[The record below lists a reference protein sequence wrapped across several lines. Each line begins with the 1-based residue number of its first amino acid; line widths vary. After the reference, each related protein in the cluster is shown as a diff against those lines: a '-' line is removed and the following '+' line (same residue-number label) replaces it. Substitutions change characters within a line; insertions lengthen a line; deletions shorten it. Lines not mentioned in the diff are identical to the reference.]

1 MSENS
6 APRKLSR
13 GKIALIAAV
22 VAIVIIAVAV
32 YLLTADSR
40 AYSRGVEL
48 QEAGAYSEAIA
59 VLETIPDYEDA
70 RERINAC
77 AYQIALGKEAAGSY
91 AEAQAAFAALGDYLD
106 SAERA
111 EEAGYRQGVTLEET
125 GSAQE
130 AADTFA
136 ALGGYKDSA
145 ARAANL
151 QSALERYATE
161 LERVQGQT
169 EALETA
175 LAAGE
180 VLLSEAAT
188 PLDEATRAEL
198 QAAVEA
204 GRAAAVELPAEPTT
218 LTEVE
223 DAADALAK
231 IDCAAL
237 AERAEAAVEAY
248 TDSAARYA
256 LVDGPTTE
264 FVVDRLS
271 RVPEIAHIV
280 VAGEAAAAEEVPAEE
295 EPAEAAAEDIST
307 EDEAAENAAEDI
319 PSEDKAAEN
328 AAEDAPAAE
337 EPAEDIAEDAPA
349 ADEPIETA
357 AEDAPA
363 ADEPAEA
370 AAEDIPTEDEPAEA
384 AAEDIPTED
393 EPAEAAAEDISTEDE
408 PAEAAAED
416 IPTEDEPA
424 EDIAED
430 APAADEPI
438 EDAAEA
444 IPAEDAP
451 AEDAAGTGAPT
462 ARVYFASTLVSE
474 ACIYL
479 SDDDLMASDGA
490 CGGCVEFYATADEAR
505 LRDEELAAQSGV
517 GAHTAAGT
525 LVVRLSDALSAQE
538 RQALMAE
545 VLDALTTSQP
555 GEAVE
560 REAQTQSL
568 AELLTVKESGFA
580 TVDGRIYYALVLA
593 NDMADTTVEF
603 PRVRVSFYDEAGEL
617 LASDETVRM
626 AICPGQALAWA
637 SDVWNVAEA
646 PASAVAE
653 VVPPRSRDFVNDV
666 TLCAPLEVRAAAI
679 EQSGEEAT
687 LTCEIYNP
695 NSFEA
700 PSSHVTIL
708 YRDEEGALLSGE
720 NAACGPIPAGES
732 IQFEMPLVAGLV
744 QDTFEVFASLG

>member
-70 RERINAC
+70 RERISAC
-77 AYQIALGKEAAGSY
+77 SYQIALDKEAAGSY

-106 SAERA
+106 AAERA
-111 EEAGYRQGVTLEET
+111 EEAGYRQGVLLEET

-130 AADTFA
+130 AAAAFE
-136 ALGGYKDSA
+136 ALGSYKDSA

-151 QSALERYATE
+151 QSALERYAAE

-180 VLLSEAAT
+180 VLLSEDRA
-188 PLDEATRAEL
+188 PLDEATRTEL
-198 QAAVEA
+198 QAALEA
-204 GRAAAVELPAEPTT
+204 GAAANVELPAEPNT
-218 LTEVE
+218 LAEVE

-237 AERAEAAVEAY
+237 AERAQAAVEAY
-248 TDSAARYA
+248 TDSTARYA

-264 FVVDRLS
+264 FVIDRLS
-271 RVPEIAHIV
+271 RVPEIANV
-280 VAGEAAAAEEVPAEE
+280 VLAGAQDEAEDAESEEV
-295 EPAEAAAEDIST
+295 AEDAP
-307 EDEAAENAAEDI
+307 EGVVNDALEEAVDDTASGEVAEDVTADDAT
-319 PSEDKAAEN
+319 SEEVAADVTADDAAPEEVAEDV
-328 AAEDAPAAE
+328 AAEDAAPE
-337 EPAEDIAEDAPA
+337 EVADDIV
-349 ADEPIETA
+349 
-357 AEDAPA
+357 
-363 ADEPAEA
+363 
-370 AAEDIPTEDEPAEA
+370 
-384 AAEDIPTED
+384 
-393 EPAEAAAEDISTEDE
+393 
-408 PAEAAAED
+408 
-416 IPTEDEPA
+416 
-424 EDIAED
+424 
-430 APAADEPI
+430 
-438 EDAAEA
+438 
-444 IPAEDAP
+444 
-451 AEDAAGTGAPT
+451 AEDAAPEEVAEDVEAEDAAPEEVVDNVEAEDAAPEEVADDIVTDDAASKEVAEDVEADDATSEGSADDVPAAEDVPAADGEPDADAPT

-479 SDDDLMASDGA
+479 SDEDLMASDGA
-490 CGGCVEFYATADEAR
+490 CGGCVEFYATAEAAQR
-505 LRDEELAAQSGV
+505 RDGELASQGG
-517 GAHTAAGT
+517 GAHAAAGT
-525 LVVRLSDALSAQE
+525 LVVRLSDVLSARE

-545 VLDALTTSQP
+545 VLDALTTSEP
-555 GEAVE
+555 GETVE
-560 REAQTQSL
+560 RAEQTQSL
-568 AELLTVKESGFA
+568 SELLTVRETGFA
-580 TVDGRIYYALVLA
+580 VEDGRLYYALVLA

-603 PRVRVSFYDEAGEL
+603 PRVRVSFYDEEGEL
-617 LASDETVRM
+617 IAADESVRL
-626 AICPGQALAWA
+626 AICPGQELAWA
-637 SDVWNVAEA
+637 SDIWHIDEA
-646 PASAVAE
+646 PASVEAE
-653 VVPPRSRDFVNDV
+653 VVTPRSRDFVNDV
-666 TLCAPLEVRAAAI
+666 TLCAPLEVRAATI
-679 EQSGEEAT
+679 DQSGDAAT

-700 PSSHVTIL
+700 PSAYVTIL
-708 YRDEEGALLSGE
+708 YRDSEGALLSGE

-732 IQFEMPLVAGLV
+732 IQFETPLVAGLV

>member
-1 MSENS
+1 MSESN
-6 APRKLSR
+6 AHRKLSR

-22 VAIVIIAVAV
+22 VVIIVIAVAV

-40 AYSRGVEL
+40 AYKRGVEF

-280 VAGEAAAAEEVPAEE
+280 VAGEAAAAEEAPAEE
-295 EPAEAAAEDIST
+295 EPAEAAAEDIPT

-319 PSEDKAAEN
+319 PTEDEAAEN

-384 AAEDIPTED
+384 AAEDIP
-393 EPAEAAAEDISTEDE
+393 TEDE

-637 SDVWNVAEA
+637 SDVWNVAEE

-695 NSFEA
+695 NSFESA
-700 PSSHVTIL
+700 VFCMSPSSTGI
-708 YRDEEGALLSGE
+708 EEGALLSGE
-720 NAACGPIPAGES
+720 KRRLRPHPGRGEHT
-732 IQFEMPLVAGLV
+732 V
-744 QDTFEVFASLG
+744 

>member
-70 RERINAC
+70 RERISAC
-77 AYQIALGKEAAGSY
+77 SYQIALDKEAAGSY

-106 SAERA
+106 AAERA
-111 EEAGYRQGVTLEET
+111 EEAGYRQGVLLEET

-130 AADTFA
+130 AAAAFE
-136 ALGGYKDSA
+136 ALGSYKDSA

-151 QSALERYATE
+151 QSALERYAAE

-180 VLLSEAAT
+180 VLLSEDRA
-188 PLDEATRAEL
+188 PLDEATRTEL
-198 QAAVEA
+198 QAALEA
-204 GRAAAVELPAEPTT
+204 GAAANVELPAEPNT
-218 LTEVE
+218 LAEVE

-237 AERAEAAVEAY
+237 AERAQAAVEAY
-248 TDSAARYA
+248 TDSTARYA
-256 LVDGPTTE
+256 LVDGPTAE
-264 FVVDRLS
+264 FVIDRLS
-271 RVPEIAHIV
+271 RVPEIANV
-280 VAGEAAAAEEVPAEE
+280 VLAGAQ
-295 EPAEAAAEDIST
+295 
-307 EDEAAENAAEDI
+307 DE
-319 PSEDKAAEN
+319 
-328 AAEDAPAAE
+328 AEDAESE
-337 EPAEDIAEDAPA
+337 EVAEDVA
-349 ADEPIETA
+349 AG
-357 AEDAPA
+357 
-363 ADEPAEA
+363 
-370 AAEDIPTEDEPAEA
+370 
-384 AAEDIPTED
+384 
-393 EPAEAAAEDISTEDE
+393 
-408 PAEAAAED
+408 
-416 IPTEDEPA
+416 
-424 EDIAED
+424 
-430 APAADEPI
+430 
-438 EDAAEA
+438 DAAPEEVA
-444 IPAEDAP
+444 DDIV
-451 AEDAAGTGAPT
+451 AEDAAPEEVAEDVEAEDAAPEEVVDNVEAEDAAPEKAEEDVPTAEDVPAADGEPDANAPT

-479 SDDDLMASDGA
+479 SDEDLMASDGA
-490 CGGCVEFYATADEAR
+490 CGGCVEFYATAEAAQR
-505 LRDEELAAQSGV
+505 RDGELASQGG
-517 GAHTAAGT
+517 GAHAAAGT
-525 LVVRLSDALSAQE
+525 LVVRLSDVLSAQE

-545 VLDALTTSQP
+545 VLDALTTSEP
-555 GEAVE
+555 GETVE
-560 REAQTQSL
+560 RAEQTQSL
-568 AELLTVKESGFA
+568 SELLTVREIGFA
-580 TVDGRIYYALVLA
+580 VEDGRLYYALVLA

-617 LASDETVRM
+617 IAADESVRL
-626 AICPGQALAWA
+626 AICPGQELAWA
-637 SDVWNVAEA
+637 SDIWHIDET
-646 PASAVAE
+646 PASVEAE
-653 VVPPRSRDFVNDV
+653 VVTPRSHDFVNDV
-666 TLCAPLEVRAAAI
+666 TLCAPLEVRAATI
-679 EQSGEEAT
+679 DQSGDAAT

-700 PSSHVTIL
+700 PSAYVTIL
-708 YRDEEGALLSGE
+708 YRDSEGALLSGE

-732 IQFEMPLVAGLV
+732 IQFETPLVAGLV

>member
-70 RERINAC
+70 RERISAC
-77 AYQIALGKEAAGSY
+77 SYQIALDKEAAGSY

-106 SAERA
+106 AAERA
-111 EEAGYRQGVTLEET
+111 EEAGYRQGVLLEET

-130 AADTFA
+130 AAAAFE
-136 ALGGYKDSA
+136 ALGSYKDSA

-151 QSALERYATE
+151 QSALERYAAE

-180 VLLSEAAT
+180 VLLSEDRA
-188 PLDEATRAEL
+188 PLDEATRTEL
-198 QAAVEA
+198 QAALEA
-204 GRAAAVELPAEPTT
+204 GAAANVELPAEPNT
-218 LTEVE
+218 LAEVE

-237 AERAEAAVEAY
+237 AERAQAAVEAY
-248 TDSAARYA
+248 TDSTARYA
-256 LVDGPTTE
+256 LVDGPTAE
-264 FVVDRLS
+264 FVIDRLS
-271 RVPEIAHIV
+271 RVPEIANV
-280 VAGEAAAAEEVPAEE
+280 VLAGAQDGADDAAPEESAEDVAADDTAPEEVMDNVAADDTAPEEDVDNVEAED
-295 EPAEAAAEDIST
+295 AAAEDTAS
-307 EDEAAENAAEDI
+307 EEVMDNVAVDDAAPEEVVDNVEAEDAA
-319 PSEDKAAEN
+319 PEEVAEDV
-328 AAEDAPAAE
+328 AAEDAALE
-337 EPAEDIAEDAPA
+337 EVTEDV
-349 ADEPIETA
+349 A
-357 AEDAPA
+357 AEDAALEEAVDDVPTAEDVPA
-363 ADEPAEA
+363 ADGEP
-370 AAEDIPTEDEPAEA
+370 
-384 AAEDIPTED
+384 
-393 EPAEAAAEDISTEDE
+393 
-408 PAEAAAED
+408 
-416 IPTEDEPA
+416 
-424 EDIAED
+424 D
-430 APAADEPI
+430 AD
-438 EDAAEA
+438 
-444 IPAEDAP
+444 
-451 AEDAAGTGAPT
+451 APT

-479 SDDDLMASDGA
+479 SDEDLMASDGA
-490 CGGCVEFYATADEAR
+490 CGGCVEFYATAEAAQR
-505 LRDEELAAQSGV
+505 RDGELASQGG
-517 GAHTAAGT
+517 GAHAAAGT
-525 LVVRLSDALSAQE
+525 LVVRLSDVLSAQE

-545 VLDALTTSQP
+545 VLDALTTSEP
-555 GEAVE
+555 GETVE
-560 REAQTQSL
+560 RAEQTQSL
-568 AELLTVKESGFA
+568 SELLTVRETGFA
-580 TVDGRIYYALVLA
+580 VEDGRLYYALVLA

-617 LASDETVRM
+617 IAADESVRL
-626 AICPGQALAWA
+626 AICPGQELAWA
-637 SDVWNVAEA
+637 SDIWHIDEA
-646 PASAVAE
+646 PASVEAE
-653 VVPPRSRDFVNDV
+653 VVTPRSRDFVNDV
-666 TLCAPLEVRAAAI
+666 TLCAPLEVRAATVD
-679 EQSGEEAT
+679 QSGDAAT

-700 PSSHVTIL
+700 PSAYVTIL
-708 YRDEEGALLSGE
+708 YRDSEGALLCGE

-732 IQFEMPLVAGLV
+732 IQFETPLVAGLV

>member
-70 RERINAC
+70 RERISAC
-77 AYQIALGKEAAGSY
+77 SYQIALDKEAAGSY

-106 SAERA
+106 AAERA
-111 EEAGYRQGVTLEET
+111 EEAGYRQGVLLEET

-130 AADTFA
+130 AAAAFE
-136 ALGGYKDSA
+136 ALGSYKDSA

-151 QSALERYATE
+151 QSALERYAAE

-180 VLLSEAAT
+180 VLLSEDRT
-188 PLDEATRAEL
+188 PLDEATRTEL
-198 QAAVEA
+198 QAALEA
-204 GRAAAVELPAEPTT
+204 GAAASVELPAEPNT
-218 LTEVE
+218 LAEVE

-237 AERAEAAVEAY
+237 AERAQAAVEAY
-248 TDSAARYA
+248 TDSTARYA

-264 FVVDRLS
+264 FVIDRLS
-271 RVPEIAHIV
+271 RVPEIANV
-280 VAGEAAAAEEVPAEE
+280 VLAGAQDEAEDVESEEVAEDITADDAAPE
-295 EPAEAAAEDIST
+295 EAAEDV
-307 EDEAAENAAEDI
+307 
-319 PSEDKAAEN
+319 
-328 AAEDAPAAE
+328 AAEDAAPEEAAE
-337 EPAEDIAEDAPA
+337 DV
-349 ADEPIETA
+349 A
-357 AEDAPA
+357 AEDAAP
-363 ADEPAEA
+363 EE
-370 AAEDIPTEDEPAEA
+370 AAEDVAV
-384 AAEDIPTED
+384 
-393 EPAEAAAEDISTEDE
+393 
-408 PAEAAAED
+408 
-416 IPTEDEPA
+416 
-424 EDIAED
+424 ED
-430 APAADEPI
+430 AESEEVVDNVEADDTAPEEVADDI
-438 EDAAEA
+438 VTEDAAPEEVV
-444 IPAEDAP
+444 EDVA
-451 AEDAAGTGAPT
+451 AEDAAPEEVAEDAAPEEVVDNVEAEDAAPEKAEEDVPTAEDVPAADGEPDADAPT

-479 SDDDLMASDGA
+479 SDEDLMASDGA
-490 CGGCVEFYATADEAR
+490 CGGCVEFYATAEAAQR
-505 LRDEELAAQSGV
+505 RDGELASQGG
-517 GAHTAAGT
+517 GAHAAAGT
-525 LVVRLSDALSAQE
+525 LVVRLSDVLSARE

-545 VLDALTTSQP
+545 VLDALTTSEP
-555 GEAVE
+555 GETVE
-560 REAQTQSL
+560 RAEQTQSL
-568 AELLTVKESGFA
+568 SELLTVRETGFA
-580 TVDGRIYYALVLA
+580 VEDGRLYYALVLA

-603 PRVRVSFYDEAGEL
+603 PRVRVSFYDEEGEL
-617 LASDETVRM
+617 IAADESVRL
-626 AICPGQALAWA
+626 AICPGQELTWA
-637 SDVWNVAEA
+637 SDIWHIDET
-646 PASAVAE
+646 PASVEAE
-653 VVPPRSRDFVNDV
+653 VVTPRSHDFVNDV
-666 TLCAPLEVRAAAI
+666 TLCAPLEVRAATI
-679 EQSGEEAT
+679 DQSGDAAT

-700 PSSHVTIL
+700 PSAYVTIL
-708 YRDEEGALLSGE
+708 YRDSEGALLSGE

-732 IQFEMPLVAGLV
+732 IQFETPLVAGLV

>member
-1 MSENS
+1 MSESN

-22 VAIVIIAVAV
+22 VAIIVIAVAV

-40 AYSRGVEL
+40 AYKRGVEF

-280 VAGEAAAAEEVPAEE
+280 VAGEAAAAEEAPAEE
-295 EPAEAAAEDIST
+295 EPAEAAAEDIPT
-307 EDEAAENAAEDI
+307 EDEPAENAAEDI

-384 AAEDIPTED
+384 AAEDIP
-393 EPAEAAAEDISTEDE
+393 TEDE

>member
-70 RERINAC
+70 RERISAC
-77 AYQIALGKEAAGSY
+77 SYQIALDKEAAGSY

-106 SAERA
+106 AAERA
-111 EEAGYRQGVTLEET
+111 EEAGYRQGVLLEET

-130 AADTFA
+130 AAAAFE
-136 ALGGYKDSA
+136 ALGSYKDSA

-151 QSALERYATE
+151 QSALERYAAE

-180 VLLSEAAT
+180 VLLSEDRT
-188 PLDEATRAEL
+188 PLDEATRTEL
-198 QAAVEA
+198 QAALEA
-204 GRAAAVELPAEPTT
+204 GAAANVELPAEPNT
-218 LTEVE
+218 LAEVE

-237 AERAEAAVEAY
+237 AERAQAAVEAY
-248 TDSAARYA
+248 TDSTARYA
-256 LVDGPTTE
+256 LVDGPTAE
-264 FVVDRLS
+264 FVIDRLS
-271 RVPEIAHIV
+271 RVPEIANV
-280 VAGEAAAAEEVPAEE
+280 VLAGAQDEAEDVESEEVAEDVAAEDAAP
-295 EPAEAAAEDIST
+295 EAAAEDVAA
-307 EDEAAENAAEDI
+307 EDVAPEEAAEDV
-319 PSEDKAAEN
+319 
-328 AAEDAPAAE
+328 AAEDAEPE
-337 EPAEDIAEDAPA
+337 EVADDIATDDAAPEEVVEDV
-349 ADEPIETA
+349 A
-357 AEDAPA
+357 AEDA
-363 ADEPAEA
+363 
-370 AAEDIPTEDEPAEA
+370 
-384 AAEDIPTED
+384 
-393 EPAEAAAEDISTEDE
+393 
-408 PAEAAAED
+408 
-416 IPTEDEPA
+416 
-424 EDIAED
+424 
-430 APAADEPI
+430 APEEVVDNVE
-438 EDAAEA
+438 
-444 IPAEDAP
+444 
-451 AEDAAGTGAPT
+451 AEDAAPEKAEEDVPTAEDVPAADGEPDANAPT

-479 SDDDLMASDGA
+479 SDEDLMASDGA
-490 CGGCVEFYATADEAR
+490 CGGCVEFYATAEAAQR
-505 LRDEELAAQSGV
+505 RDGELASQGG
-517 GAHTAAGT
+517 GAHAAAGT
-525 LVVRLSDALSAQE
+525 LVVRLSDVLSARE

-545 VLDALTTSQP
+545 VLDALTTSEP
-555 GEAVE
+555 GETVE
-560 REAQTQSL
+560 RAEQTQSL
-568 AELLTVKESGFA
+568 SELLTVRETGFA
-580 TVDGRIYYALVLA
+580 VEDGRLYYALVLA

-617 LASDETVRM
+617 IAADESVRL
-626 AICPGQALAWA
+626 AICPGQELAWA
-637 SDVWNVAEA
+637 SDIWHIDEA
-646 PASAVAE
+646 PASVEAE
-653 VVPPRSRDFVNDV
+653 VVTPRSRDFVNDV
-666 TLCAPLEVRAAAI
+666 TLCAPLEVRAATVD
-679 EQSGEEAT
+679 QSGDAAT

-700 PSSHVTIL
+700 PSAYVTIL
-708 YRDEEGALLSGE
+708 YRDSEGALLCGE

-732 IQFEMPLVAGLV
+732 IQFETPLVAGLV

>member
-70 RERINAC
+70 RERISAC
-77 AYQIALGKEAAGSY
+77 SYQIALDKEAAGSY

-106 SAERA
+106 AAERA
-111 EEAGYRQGVTLEET
+111 EEAGYRQGVLLEET

-130 AADTFA
+130 AAAAFE
-136 ALGGYKDSA
+136 ALGSYKDSA

-151 QSALERYATE
+151 QSALERYAAE

-180 VLLSEAAT
+180 VLLSEDRA
-188 PLDEATRAEL
+188 PLDEATRTEL
-198 QAAVEA
+198 QAALEA
-204 GRAAAVELPAEPTT
+204 GAAANVELPAEPNT
-218 LTEVE
+218 LAEVE

-237 AERAEAAVEAY
+237 AERAQAAVEAY
-248 TDSAARYA
+248 TDSTARYA
-256 LVDGPTTE
+256 LVDGPTAE
-264 FVVDRLS
+264 FVIDRLS
-271 RVPEIAHIV
+271 RVPEIANV
-280 VAGEAAAAEEVPAEE
+280 VLAGAQ
-295 EPAEAAAEDIST
+295 
-307 EDEAAENAAEDI
+307 DE
-319 PSEDKAAEN
+319 
-328 AAEDAPAAE
+328 AEDAESE
-337 EPAEDIAEDAPA
+337 EVAEDVA
-349 ADEPIETA
+349 AG
-357 AEDAPA
+357 
-363 ADEPAEA
+363 
-370 AAEDIPTEDEPAEA
+370 
-384 AAEDIPTED
+384 
-393 EPAEAAAEDISTEDE
+393 
-408 PAEAAAED
+408 
-416 IPTEDEPA
+416 
-424 EDIAED
+424 
-430 APAADEPI
+430 
-438 EDAAEA
+438 DAAPEEVA
-444 IPAEDAP
+444 DDIV
-451 AEDAAGTGAPT
+451 AEDAAPEEVAEDVEAEDAAPEEVVDNVEAEDAAPEEVADDIVTDDAAPEEVVDNVEAEDAAPEKAEEDVPTAEDVPAADGEPDANAPT

-479 SDDDLMASDGA
+479 SDEDLMASDGA
-490 CGGCVEFYATADEAR
+490 CGGCVEFYATAEAAQR
-505 LRDEELAAQSGV
+505 RDGELASQGG
-517 GAHTAAGT
+517 GAHAAAGT
-525 LVVRLSDALSAQE
+525 LVVRLSDVLSARE

-545 VLDALTTSQP
+545 VLDALTTSEP
-555 GEAVE
+555 GETVE
-560 REAQTQSL
+560 RAEQTQSL
-568 AELLTVKESGFA
+568 SELLTVRETGFA
-580 TVDGRIYYALVLA
+580 VEDGRLYYALVLA

-617 LASDETVRM
+617 IAADESVRL
-626 AICPGQALAWA
+626 AICPGQELTWA
-637 SDVWNVAEA
+637 SDIWHIDET
-646 PASAVAE
+646 PASVEAE
-653 VVPPRSRDFVNDV
+653 VVTPRSHDFVNDV
-666 TLCAPLEVRAAAI
+666 TLCAPLEVRAATI
-679 EQSGEEAT
+679 DQSGDAAT

-700 PSSHVTIL
+700 PSAYVTIL
-708 YRDEEGALLSGE
+708 YRDSEGALLSGE

-732 IQFEMPLVAGLV
+732 IQFETPLVAGLV

>member
-1 MSENS
+1 MSESN

-22 VAIVIIAVAV
+22 VVIIVIAVAV

-40 AYSRGVEL
+40 AYKRGVEF

-295 EPAEAAAEDIST
+295 EPAEAAAEDVST

-319 PSEDKAAEN
+319 PTEDKAAEN
-328 AAEDAPAAE
+328 AAEDAPAAG
-337 EPAEDIAEDAPA
+337 
-349 ADEPIETA
+349 EPIETA

-363 ADEPAEA
+363 A
-370 AAEDIPTEDEPAEA
+370 DEPAEA

-626 AICPGQALAWA
+626 VICPGQALAWA

>member
-1 MSENS
+1 MSESN
-6 APRKLSR
+6 AHRKLSR

-40 AYSRGVEL
+40 AYKRGVEF

-223 DAADALAK
+223 GAADALAK

-295 EPAEAAAEDIST
+295 EPAEAAAEDIPT

-319 PSEDKAAEN
+319 PTEDKAAEN

-363 ADEPAEA
+363 ADEPIET
-370 AAEDIPTEDEPAEA
+370 AAEDAPAADEPIETAAEDAPAADEPAEA

-393 EPAEAAAEDISTEDE
+393 EPAEAAAEDSPTDDG
-408 PAEAAAED
+408 PAAD
-416 IPTEDEPA
+416 R
-424 EDIAED
+424 AED